1 MSTGVIIVLIVIV
14 IAAAVLAGAAALSPR
29 ARSALGGGSLQ
40 HRFGPEYERT
50 VARHDGDTKAAERE
64 LTERL
69 KRYGSLRD
77 QPLEPSERERYTAL
91 WTAAQERFVDSPG
104 RRWPRRTGCSPRW
117 RAPGATPPATVA
129 TNSSTRCPCTTPR
142 CPGLPPAAPR
152 RSGLRHRLQSGAGT
166 EELRETLLEARA
178 LFEELTAPARR
189 QPARAPAQKAPE
201 SASAVPRGGPTTRGG
216 STGSTRRGVEGDDRG
231 DTE

>member
-104 RRWPRRTGCSPRW
+104 EAVAEADRLLAEVAGARGYPGGDRRDEQFDALSVHHAPHVQGYRRLHRAAP
-117 RAPGATPPATVA
+117 APGTG
-129 TNSSTRCPCTTPR
+129 SQ
-142 CPGLPPAAPR
+142 G
-152 RSGLRHRLQSGAGT
+152 GAGT

-189 QPARAPAQKAPE
+189 QPARAPAEKAPE
-201 SASAVPRGGPTTRGG
+201 PASARTEGRSHHPWRFHRQHAKG
-216 STGSTRRGVEGDDRG
+216 S
-231 DTE
+231 